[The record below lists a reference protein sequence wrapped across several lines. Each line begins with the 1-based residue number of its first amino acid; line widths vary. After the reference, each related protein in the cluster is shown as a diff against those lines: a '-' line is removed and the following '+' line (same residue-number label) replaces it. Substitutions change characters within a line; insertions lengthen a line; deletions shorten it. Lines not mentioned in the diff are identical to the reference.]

1 MRSPAW
7 EKMIAP
13 TMLHPNHPIETAAEA
28 LNRLR
33 DLRFELAIAEPAGL
47 LEDASYMTDIRA
59 DISASEE
66 LYVGLAVTE
75 IASLR
80 AELGGPLLG

>member
-1 MRSPAW
+1 MRAGVRA
-7 EKMIAP
+7 KMMGP

-47 LEDASYMTDIRA
+47 LDDATYMQDIRE

-80 AELGGPLLG
+80 AELGGPLVG

>member
-1 MRSPAW
+1 MRAPAW
-7 EKMIAP
+7 ETMITP

-28 LNRLR
+28 LTRLR

-47 LEDASYMTDIRA
+47 LEDASYVQDIRE
-59 DISASEE
+59 DISASEQ

-75 IASLR
+75 IASLS
-80 AELGGPLLG
+80 AEHGTPLLG

>member
-1 MRSPAW
+1 MRAPVG
-7 EKMIAP
+7 EKMIAL
-13 TMLHPNHPIETAAEA
+13 TMLHPNHPIETAAQA

-47 LEDASYMTDIRA
+47 LDDASYMQDIRE

>member
-1 MRSPAW
+1 MRAPAW
-7 EKMIAP
+7 EMMIAP

-47 LEDASYMTDIRA
+47 LEDASYMQDIRE

-80 AELGGPLLG
+80 AELGGALLG

>member
-1 MRSPAW
+1 MPRGAGRRT
-7 EKMIAP
+7 MVT

-28 LNRLR
+28 LHRLN
-33 DLRFELAIAEPAGL
+33 DLRFELALAGPAGL
-47 LEDASYMTDIRA
+47 LEDAEYVRDIHD
-59 DISASEE
+59 DITASEQ

-80 AELGGPLLG
+80 AELDGPLLG

>member
-1 MRSPAW
+1 MRAGVRG
-7 EKMIAP
+7 KMMGP

-28 LNRLR
+28 LTRLR

-47 LEDASYMTDIRA
+47 LDDASYMQDIRE

-80 AELGGPLLG
+80 AELGGPLVG

>member
-1 MRSPAW
+1 MRARSRGN
-7 EKMIAP
+7 MIAL

-47 LEDASYMTDIRA
+47 TGDASYMKDITE

-80 AELGGPLLG
+80 AELGSPLLG

>member
-1 MRSPAW
+1 MGEDRH
-7 EKMIAP
+7 
-13 TMLHPNHPIETAAEA
+13 MLHPIHPIETAAQAKE
-28 LNRLR
+28 RLAE
-33 DLRFELAIAEPAGL
+33 LRFELAIAGPAGL
-47 LEDASYMTDIRA
+47 LEDADYVRDIND

>member
-1 MRSPAW
+1 MRARVGAT
-7 EKMIAP
+7 MIVP
-13 TMLHPNHPIETAAEA
+13 TMLHPNHPIETAAQA

-47 LEDASYMTDIRA
+47 QDDASYMDDIRE
-59 DISASEE
+59 DIAASEQ

-80 AELGGPLLG
+80 AELGTPLLG

>member
-1 MRSPAW
+1 MRAHAGAR
-7 EKMIAP
+7 KIVL
-13 TMLHPNHPIETAAEA
+13 TMLHPNHPIETAAA
-28 LNRLR
+28 ARRRLE
-33 DLRFELAIAEPAGL
+33 DLRFELAIAGPSGMSC
-47 LEDASYMTDIRA
+47 DADYVQEIVE

-80 AELGGPLLG
+80 AQLGAPLLG

>member
-1 MRSPAW
+1 MRVGAR
-7 EKMIAP
+7 EKMMSP

-28 LNRLR
+28 LSRLR
-33 DLRFELAIAEPAGL
+33 DLRFELAIADPAGL
-47 LEDASYMTDIRA
+47 LDDASYMQDIRE

-80 AELGGPLLG
+80 AELGGPLVG

>member
-1 MRSPAW
+1 MRAGRW
-7 EKMIAP
+7 EKIITP

-33 DLRFELAIAEPAGL
+33 DLRFELALAEPAGL
-47 LEDASYMTDIRA
+47 LDDASYMQDIRE

-80 AELGGPLLG
+80 AELGGALHG

>member
-1 MRSPAW
+1 MRAR
-7 EKMIAP
+7 EGAERIAP

-28 LNRLR
+28 LHRLR
-33 DLRFELAIAEPAGL
+33 DLRFELALAEPAGL
-47 LEDASYMTDIRA
+47 LDDASYMQDIRE
-59 DISASEE
+59 DITASEE

-80 AELGGPLLG
+80 AELGSPLLG

>member
-1 MRSPAW
+1 MRTRVEA
-7 EKMIAP
+7 EKIGL

-28 LNRLR
+28 LTRLR

-47 LEDASYMTDIRA
+47 QDDASYMEDIRQ

-80 AELGGPLLG
+80 AELGTPLLG

>member
-1 MRSPAW
+1 MRAGVR
-7 EKMIAP
+7 EKMMGP

-28 LNRLR
+28 LLRLR

-47 LEDASYMTDIRA
+47 LDDATYLQDIRE
-59 DISASEE
+59 DISASEQ

-80 AELGGPLLG
+80 AELGGALVG

>member
-1 MRSPAW
+1 MRPGVWAGSMAL
-7 EKMIAP
+7 

-33 DLRFELAIAEPAGL
+33 DLRFELALAEPAGL
-47 LEDASYMTDIRA
+47 ADDATYMDDIRD
-59 DISASEE
+59 DITASQE
-66 LYVGLAVTE
+66 LFVGLAVTE

-80 AELGGPLLG
+80 AELGAPLLG

>member
-1 MRSPAW
+1 
-7 EKMIAP
+7 
-13 TMLHPNHPIETAAEA
+13 MLHPNHPIETAAEA
-28 LNRLR
+28 LHRLQ
-33 DLRFELAIAEPAGL
+33 DLRFELAIAGPAGL
-47 LEDASYMTDIRA
+47 ADDASYVQDIEE
-59 DISASEE
+59 DITASEE

>member
-1 MRSPAW
+1 MRSRAW
-7 EKMIAP
+7 EMMITP

-47 LEDASYMTDIRA
+47 LEDASYMKDIRE
-59 DISASEE
+59 DISASEA